1 MAPGV
6 REIPFDQWE
15 SFFERLAE
23 ERRGWL
29 ATIELLG
36 PAGGRV
42 QVEDAP
48 FEGIVVDA
56 SGAAGGELSVLVDEG
71 PDRAQE
77 KKLPAPAHVR
87 IEATANGADETISIE
102 SHSGSTLL
110 VRLRPPLIPGA
121 SEASREVG
129 KIP

>member
-1 MAPGV
+1 MRRACRAGRRNRVLQDARSVRGGRRMVRRLLADVGRRSEDFAGNHRARAAAARAHAPERARVMAPGV

-56 SGAAGGELSVLVDEG
+56 SGAAGGELSVLV
-71 PDRAQE
+71 
-77 KKLPAPAHVR
+77 
-87 IEATANGADETISIE
+87 
-102 SHSGSTLL
+102 
-110 VRLRPPLIPGA
+110 
-121 SEASREVG
+121 
-129 KIP
+129 